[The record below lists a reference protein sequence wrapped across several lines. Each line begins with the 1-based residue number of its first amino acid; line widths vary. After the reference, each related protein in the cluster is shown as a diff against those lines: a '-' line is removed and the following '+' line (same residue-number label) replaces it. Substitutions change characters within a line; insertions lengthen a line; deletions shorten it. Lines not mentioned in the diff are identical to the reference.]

1 MVRAADIFRR
11 LLIALAVLA
20 LLVVGLLVYSAR
32 RLSREQP
39 APQFASDQEHFF
51 YGSIGTEGGGIPYW
65 VWLVLPRVFPEY
77 LPGPG
82 GYTALG
88 LDTRE
93 GRDVP
98 IGLSRVVTGGV
109 SRVGINCAF
118 CHTGRVRMRPGGIS
132 TMVPGAP
139 GHQVNW
145 DGYRRFMIAAAF
157 DPRFTSETLLA
168 EIDRNYALPMFER
181 MLYKWA
187 LIPRA
192 RRTLRELASA
202 ESADPHPMGAGRS
215 APFGVGMLPAAG
227 GLADPPRGA
236 SDIMPVW
243 SLGRHRDA
251 FYWDG
256 INTKLSEVIVAWA
269 LASGAPTRWIDR
281 DRAASSAGSGA
292 SSIGRIQNYLSALAP
307 PKYPLPV
314 DQTLAKSGEA
324 VFAAECASCHAAGG
338 ARTGTV
344 IPQREAGTDTARA
357 DAWTHAAVASYNST
371 FSGKPWAFSSFRK
384 TNGFVAPP
392 LEGLWIRAPYL
403 HNGSVPSLAEL
414 LNPPEQRPKRFWRG
428 YDLFDSTAVGFVS
441 SGAEAE
447 HAGTLYDTALP
458 GNGNGGHT
466 FGTKLE
472 PDRKRALLE
481 YLKGL

>member
-11 LLIALAVLA
+11 LLIALAILA
-20 LLVVGLLVYSAR
+20 LLVIGVLVYAAM

-39 APQFASDQEHFF
+39 APQLASGQEHFL
-51 YGSIGTEGGGIPYW
+51 YGSIGAETDGIPYW

-82 GYTALG
+82 GYAALG
-88 LDTRE
+88 FDTRE
-93 GRDVP
+93 GRDMP
-98 IGLSRVVTGGV
+98 IGMSRVVTGGV

-118 CHTGRVRMRPGGIS
+118 CHTARVRLRQGDVS
-132 TMVPGAP
+132 TIVPGAP

-145 DGYRRFMIAAAF
+145 DGYRRFLIASAF
-157 DPRFTSETLLA
+157 DPRFTSGTLLA
-168 EIDRNYALPMFER
+168 EIDRNYQLPMFER

-192 RRTLRELASA
+192 RRTLRELATAQSSGVH
-202 ESADPHPMGAGRS
+202 EIGAGRS
-215 APFGVGMLPAAG
+215 APFGVGLLPAVPDTP
-227 GLADPPRGA
+227 DPLGAA

-243 SLGRHRDA
+243 NLGRHREA

-256 INTKLSEVIVAWA
+256 INTKPSEVILAWA
-269 LASGAPTRWIDR
+269 LASGSPTRWIDR
-281 DRAASSAGSGA
+281 DVAASGDS
-292 SSIGRIQNYLSALAP
+292 SSIGRIQSYLSTLAP
-307 PKYPLPV
+307 PKNPLTV
-314 DQTLAKSGEA
+314 DPALAKSGEA
-324 VFAAECASCHAAGG
+324 IFATECASCHAAGG

-344 IPQREAGTDTARA
+344 IPHDQVGTDPARA
-357 DAWTHAAVASYNST
+357 YAWTNAAVAIYNGT
-371 FSGKPWAFSSFRK
+371 FGGKSWGFSSFRK
-384 TNGFVAPP
+384 TNGYAAPS
-392 LEGLWIRAPYL
+392 LEGLWIRATYL
-403 HNGSVPSLAEL
+403 HNGSVPSLADL
-414 LNPPEQRPKRFWRG
+414 LSPPEQRPKRFWRG
-428 YDLFDSTAVGFVS
+428 YDLFDVSAVGFVS

-447 HAGTLYDTALP
+447 RTGSLYDTALP
-458 GNGNGGHT
+458 GNGNAGHA

>member
-1 MVRAADIFRR
+1 MARLADIFRR
-11 LLIALAVLA
+11 LLIALAILA
-20 LLVVGLLVYSAR
+20 VLVVGVLVYSAR
-32 RLSREQP
+32 RLSREQA
-39 APQFASDQEHFF
+39 APQFATDQEHFL
-51 YGSIGTEGGGIPYW
+51 YGSIGTETDGIPYW

-88 LDTRE
+88 LDARE
-93 GRDVP
+93 GRDMP
-98 IGLSRVVTGGV
+98 IGTSRVVTGGV

-118 CHTGRVRMRPGGIS
+118 CHTGRVRMRPGDLS
-132 TMVPGAP
+132 TIVPGAP

-145 DGYRRFMIAAAF
+145 DRYRRFLIACAF

-168 EIDRNYALPMFER
+168 EIDRNYQLPMFER

-192 RRTLRELASA
+192 RRTLRELATA
-202 ESADPHPMGAGRS
+202 ESSDIHEIGAGRS

-227 GLADPPRGA
+227 GPSGAFRAA

-243 SLGRHRDA
+243 NLGRSREA

-256 INTKLSEVIVAWA
+256 INTKLSEVMTAWA
-269 LASGAPTRWIDR
+269 LASGSPARWIDR
-281 DRAASSAGSGA
+281 DRAAGASTGA
-292 SSIGRIQNYLSALAP
+292 SSLGRIQSYLSALAP
-307 PKYPLPV
+307 PTYPLPV
-314 DQTLAKSGEA
+314 DQALAKSGEA
-324 VFAAECASCHAAGG
+324 IFTAECASCHATGG

-344 IPQREAGTDTARA
+344 ISHEQLATDRVRA
-357 DAWTHAAVASYNST
+357 DAWAHAAVAAYNGA
-371 FSGKPWAFSSFRK
+371 FPGKGWAFSSFRK
-384 TNGFVAPP
+384 TNGFVAPT

-403 HNGSVPSLAEL
+403 HNGSVPSLADL
-414 LNPPEQRPKRFWRG
+414 LKPPEQRPKGFWRG
-428 YDLFDSTAVGFVS
+428 YDVFDSTAVGFVS

-447 HAGTLYDTALP
+447 RAGTYYDTALP
-458 GNGNGGHT
+458 GNGNGGHA
-466 FGTKLE
+466 FGTQLE